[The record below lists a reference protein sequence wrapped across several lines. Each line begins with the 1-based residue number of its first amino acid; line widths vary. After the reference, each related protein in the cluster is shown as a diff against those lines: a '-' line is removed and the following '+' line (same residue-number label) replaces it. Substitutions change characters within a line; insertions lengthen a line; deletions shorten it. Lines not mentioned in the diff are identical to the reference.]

1 MKLVL
6 AAVLGAASASKLR
19 LGTERTAEIEGVS
32 LETAY
37 AAFLERHGVQRLGD
51 TVSRSERM
59 AAFARSHAKVTEHNR
74 KSDRTWTA
82 GLNRFS
88 DQTHEEFGRVLGY
101 RRMGTWWNSTTAAS
115 FIQTDSVQYAE
126 SLDWASQT
134 QSGKYFIDQRACGSC
149 WAVAATGAL
158 EMRAEIAHKKAPSM
172 LSYKELV
179 DCVENPQHC
188 GGDGGCGGATG
199 ELAFQY
205 ISQHGLSASESYT
218 GDREATER
226 CKTGSRSAVIKA
238 NSFVKLPV
246 NKLNPLMM
254 AIQHGPVVV
263 SVDGGPWGSYES
275 GVFNGCRRDA
285 TVNHAV
291 LLVGYGHDATVNM
304 DYWLVRNSWGE
315 WWGENGF
322 IRVLRHS
329 SDEGDA
335 GYCGTDYD
343 PKQGVGCDGGPTTLP
358 VCGMCGILSDSV
370 YPDGGTPSE
379 PLDRLRLTGACNF
392 SWANCNSSGDQ

>member
-19 LGTERTAEIEGVS
+19 LGTERAAEIEGVS

-37 AAFLERHGVQRLGD
+37 AAFLERHGLQRVGD
-51 TVSRSERM
+51 TVSRSDRM
-59 AAFARSHAKVTEHNR
+59 ATFARSHAKVTEHNR

-101 RRMGTWWNSTTAAS
+101 RRMGTWWNSTTSTS
-115 FIQTDSVQYAE
+115 FVQTDSVHYAE

-134 QSGKYFIDQRACGSC
+134 HSGKYFIDQGACGSC

-199 ELAFQY
+199 ELAFEY
-205 ISQHGLSASESYT
+205 ISKNGLSASASYT
-218 GDREATER
+218 GDREATEH
-226 CKTGSRSAVIKA
+226 CKTGSRSAVVKA

-246 NKLNPLMM
+246 NKLSPLMM

-322 IRVLRHS
+322 IRILRHS

-343 PKQGVGCDGGPTTLP
+343 PKQGVGCDGGPSTLP

-370 YPDGGTPSE
+370 YPDE
-379 PLDRLRLTGACNF
+379 V
-392 SWANCNSSGDQ
+392 SSF